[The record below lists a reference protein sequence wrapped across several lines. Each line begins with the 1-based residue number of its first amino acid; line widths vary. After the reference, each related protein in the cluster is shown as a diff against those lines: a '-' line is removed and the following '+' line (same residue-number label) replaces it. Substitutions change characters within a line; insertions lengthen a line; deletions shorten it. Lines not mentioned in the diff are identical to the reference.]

1 MKVVVDVNVWI
12 SGLLWGGV
20 PGKILKLA
28 KNQRIT
34 IFASQK
40 ILADIEDTLERPK
53 LQSRKQYCGYTIAY
67 LMTIVQELIQPCV
80 DRLLE
85 VPQLRDADDAVIL
98 ASAIVIQAEV
108 IITGDLDLLTL
119 HDFENI
125 PIINPQEFLSRYF
138 NE

>member
-1 MKVVVDVNVWI
+1 MKVVLDVNVWI

-20 PGKILKLA
+20 PGQILKLA

-34 IFASQK
+34 IFASEK

-53 LQSRKQYCGYTIAY
+53 LQSRKQYWGYTTAY

-125 PIINPQEFLSRYF
+125 PIITPQEFLSRYF
-138 NE
+138 ND

>member
-34 IFASQK
+34 IVASQK

-53 LQSRKQYCGYTIAY
+53 LQSRKQYCGYTTAY

-85 VPQLRDADDAVIL
+85 VPQLRDPDDAVIL

-119 HDFENI
+119 HNFENI
-125 PIINPQEFLSRYF
+125 PIITPQEFLSRYF

>member
-1 MKVVVDVNVWI
+1 
-12 SGLLWGGV
+12 
-20 PGKILKLA
+20 
-28 KNQRIT
+28 
-34 IFASQK
+34 
-40 ILADIEDTLERPK
+40 
-53 LQSRKQYCGYTIAY
+53 
-67 LMTIVQELIQPCV
+67 MTIVQELIQPCV

-125 PIINPQEFLSRYF
+125 PIITPQEFLSRYF

>member
-1 MKVVVDVNVWI
+1 MKVVLDVNVWI

-53 LQSRKQYCGYTIAY
+53 LQSRKQYCGYTTAY

-85 VPQLRDADDAVIL
+85 VPQLRDPDDAVIL

-108 IITGDLDLLTL
+108 IITGD
-119 HDFENI
+119 
-125 PIINPQEFLSRYF
+125 
-138 NE
+138 